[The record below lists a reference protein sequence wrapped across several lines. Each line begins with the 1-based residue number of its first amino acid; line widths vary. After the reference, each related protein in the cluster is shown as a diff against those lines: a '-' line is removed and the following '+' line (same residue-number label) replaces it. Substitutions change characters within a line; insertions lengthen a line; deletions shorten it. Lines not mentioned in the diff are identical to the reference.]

1 MANETTQVAEYAAG
15 LRYADIPPDVIAT
28 AKQCIADTIAT
39 VIYGYDLP
47 WSQMVVAF
55 ARKNGP
61 GGKSRILGNGG
72 ACVQPAA
79 AALANGALA
88 HAFEL
93 DNLTWPSTGVHP
105 GATLLVPALA
115 VAQDR
120 GVGGRDLLAAVV
132 AGAEVMIRIGR
143 ATKHNQE
150 KHGFHAPG
158 TTGPFGAAIA
168 AGRVLGLDMERM
180 RNALGI
186 AGSLTGGLM
195 EFARSGTG
203 AMVKRLHV
211 GRAAES
217 GVLAAGL
224 AADGFTG
231 PVSVLEG
238 ELGFLKVF
246 CGDYDAAAL
255 TRKLGETWE
264 TRVVLLKRFAC
275 HVTAQT
281 SLQAIQELRAEH
293 GFGGDDVASIA
304 IAGNDRMA
312 TINNITQPSDVM
324 MSQYSLPFCAAL
336 AHYHDPRDPRAFNEE
351 NLRDP
356 RIRALCERV
365 TITIDDNRPGPL
377 AATVTITLKDG
388 RVLKR
393 QVAAFKGT
401 PENPL
406 DATEM
411 RDKFL
416 MLTGHC
422 DRTAMNTL
430 FDRLQG
436 LEDEKNLDW
445 IAAP

>member
-1 MANETTQVAEYAAG
+1 MANETTRVAEYAVG
-15 LRYADIPPDVIAT
+15 LRYEDIPPDVIAT

-39 VIYGYDLP
+39 IIFGYDLP
-47 WSQMVVAF
+47 WSRIVVGIAE
-55 ARKNGP
+55 KSGP
-61 GGKSRILGNGG
+61 GGRSRILGRGG
-72 ACVQPAA
+72 ALVQPAT

-105 GATLLVPALA
+105 GATLLVPGLA

-120 GVGGRDLLAAVV
+120 GAGGRALLTAFV

-143 ATKHNQE
+143 ATRHNNE
-150 KHGFHAPG
+150 KRGFHAPG

-168 AGRVLGLDMERM
+168 CGRVMGFDVGRM
-180 RNALGI
+180 VNALGI

-217 GVLAAGL
+217 GVLAASL
-224 AADGFTG
+224 AAGGFTG

-246 CGDYDAAAL
+246 CGEYDQAAL
-255 TRKLGETWE
+255 TRDLGSTYE
-264 TRVVLLKRFAC
+264 TRVILLKRFAC

-293 GFGGDDVASIA
+293 GFGGGDVASIA

-312 TINNITQPSDVM
+312 TINNITQPADVM

-336 AHYHDPRDPRAFNEE
+336 AHYHDPRDPRTFSEE

-356 RIRALCERV
+356 HIRALCERV
-365 TITIDDNRPGPL
+365 TITIDENRPAPL

-393 QVAAFKGT
+393 QVSAFKGT
-401 PENPL
+401 PEHPL
-406 DATEM
+406 DAHGDAGQIPDADRVTATEA
-411 RDKFL
+411 R
-416 MLTGHC
+416 
-422 DRTAMNTL
+422 
-430 FDRLQG
+430 
-436 LEDEKNLDW
+436 
-445 IAAP
+445 